1 MVAFEWH
8 NKFGRK
14 SDMEYKTL
22 GRAGVKVSP
31 LCLGTMMFG
40 GPTNEKD
47 SIRIIHR
54 AMDEGINFLDTANVY
69 NAGESE
75 RVIGKAISEN
85 REKWVI
91 ATKVHGSMGD
101 DVNESGSHRFHIM
114 SAVEA
119 SLKRLG
125 TDHIDVYYLHRWDST
140 TRIAESMRALDDCVR
155 QGKVRYIACSNFE
168 AWRVCEALWTSKQQG
183 LEEFVCVQPLYN
195 IVNRDIE
202 VELLPFCQKYGVGV
216 VPYSPLA
223 RGVLSGKYLPG
234 KKPPKGSRAAR
245 QDRRILQTE
254 LREES
259 FEVAQKLMPLA
270 EAHGKTLTQFALA
283 WVLANPAI
291 TSVII
296 GPRTMEQLEDNL
308 GCLDCTIT
316 EDDETAIDQLVPPGE
331 HTGKGY
337 NDPAYPVFG
346 RRP

>member
-1 MVAFEWH
+1 
-8 NKFGRK
+8 
-14 SDMEYKTL
+14 MEYKTL
-22 GRAGVKVSP
+22 GWAGVKVSS

-54 AMDEGINFLDTANVY
+54 AMDAGINFLDTANVY

-75 RVIGKAISEN
+75 RVIGKAVSEN

-119 SLKRLG
+119 SLKRLS
-125 TDHIDVYYLHRWDST
+125 TDHIDVYYLHRWDAS
-140 TRIAESMRALDDCVR
+140 TRIAESLRALDDCVR

-168 AWRVCEALWTSKQQG
+168 AWRIGEALWTSEKLG

-202 VELLPFCQKYGVGV
+202 VEMLPFCQKYGVGV

-245 QDRRILQTE
+245 KDRRILQTE

-259 FEVAQKLMPLA
+259 FDVAQKLKPLA
-270 EAHGKTLTQFALA
+270 DAHGKTLTQFVLA
-283 WVLANPAI
+283 WVLANPTI

-308 GCLDCTIT
+308 GCLDCIIT
-316 EDDETAIDQLVPPGE
+316 ENDETAIDQLVPPGE

-337 NDPAYPVFG
+337 NDPAYPVLG
-346 RRP
+346 RNYHI

>member
-1 MVAFEWH
+1 
-8 NKFGRK
+8 
-14 SDMEYKTL
+14 MEYRTL

-40 GPTNEKD
+40 GPTNERD
-47 SIRIIHR
+47 SIRIIHK
-54 AMDEGINFLDTANVY
+54 ALDAGINFMDTANVY
-69 NAGESE
+69 NDGESE
-75 RVIGKAISEN
+75 RVIAKAVREN

-101 DVNESGSHRFHIM
+101 DVNDAGSHRFHIM

-119 SLKRLG
+119 SLKRLN
-125 TDHIDVYYLHRWDST
+125 TDHIDVYYLHRWDAS
-140 TRIAESMRALDDCVR
+140 TRISESLRALDDCVR

-168 AWRVCEALWTSKQQG
+168 AWRVCEALWTSKEQR

-202 VELLPFCQKYGVGV
+202 VELLPFCEKYGVGV

-234 KKPPKGSRAAR
+234 EDPPKGSRAER
-245 QDRRILQTE
+245 KDRRILQTE

-259 FEVAQKLMPLA
+259 YEVAQQLKPLA
-270 EAHGKTLTQFALA
+270 DAHGKTLTQFSLA
-283 WVLANPAI
+283 WVLANPTI
-291 TSVII
+291 TSLII

-308 GCLDCTIT
+308 GCLDCLLTEADEATIN
-316 EDDETAIDQLVPPGE
+316 QLVPLGE

-337 NDPAYPVFG
+337 NDPAYPVLG
-346 RRP
+346 RSV

>member
-1 MVAFEWH
+1 
-8 NKFGRK
+8 
-14 SDMEYKTL
+14 MEYKTL

-54 AMDEGINFLDTANVY
+54 ALDAGINFMDTANVY
-69 NAGESE
+69 NDGESE
-75 RVIGKAISEN
+75 RVIGKAVRSN
-85 REKWVI
+85 REKWII

-101 DVNESGSHRFHIM
+101 DVNQSGSHRVNIM

-125 TDHIDVYYLHRWDST
+125 TDYIDVYYLHRWDAS
-140 TRIAESMRALDDCVR
+140 TRIAESLRALDDCVR
-155 QGKVRYIACSNFE
+155 LGKVRYIACSNFE
-168 AWRVCEALWTSKQQG
+168 AWRVCEALWTSEKLG

-195 IVNRDIE
+195 IVNRDAE
-202 VELLPFCQKYGVGV
+202 VELLPFCEKYGVGV

-223 RGVLSGKYLPG
+223 RGVLSGKYLVG
-234 KKPPKGSRAAR
+234 QKPPKGSRAER
-245 QDRRILQTE
+245 KDRRILQTE

-259 FEVAQKLMPLA
+259 YEVARQLKPLA
-270 EAHGKTLTQFALA
+270 DAHGKTLTQFALA
-283 WVLANPAI
+283 WVLANPLI
-291 TSVII
+291 TSAII

-308 GCLDCTIT
+308 GCLDCTLSA
-316 EDDETAIDQLVPPGE
+316 EDEAAIAALVPPGE

-337 NDPAYPVFG
+337 NDPAYPVLG
-346 RRP
+346 RVTRG

>member
-1 MVAFEWH
+1 
-8 NKFGRK
+8 
-14 SDMEYKTL
+14 MEYRTL
-22 GRAGVKVSP
+22 GRAGVKVSS
-31 LCLGTMMFG
+31 LCLGTMMLG

-47 SIRIIHR
+47 SIRIINR

-69 NAGESE
+69 NGGESE
-75 RVIGKAISEN
+75 RVIGKAVRNN

-91 ATKVHGSMGD
+91 ATKVHGSIGD
-101 DVNESGSHRFHIM
+101 NVNESGSHRYHIM

-125 TDHIDVYYLHRWDST
+125 TDHIDVYYLHRWDTS
-140 TRIAESMRALDDCVR
+140 TRIVESLRALDDCVR

-168 AWRVCEALWTSKQQG
+168 AWRVCEALWTSKDQG

-202 VELLPFCQKYGVGV
+202 VELLPFCEKYGVGV

-223 RGVLSGKYLPG
+223 RGVLSGKYVSG
-234 KKPPKGSRAAR
+234 KEPPKGSRAER

-254 LREES
+254 LRDES
-259 FEVAQKLMPLA
+259 YDVAQRLRPLA
-270 EAHGKTLTQFALA
+270 EGHGKTLTQFALA
-283 WVLANPAI
+283 WVLANPTI

-308 GCLDCTIT
+308 GCLDCNIT
-316 EDDETAIDQLVPPGE
+316 EDNEQAINKLVPPGE

-337 NDPAYPVFG
+337 NDPTYPVLG
-346 RRP
+346 R

>member
-1 MVAFEWH
+1 
-8 NKFGRK
+8 
-14 SDMEYKTL
+14 MEYKTL

-54 AMDEGINFLDTANVY
+54 ALDAGINFMDTANVY
-69 NAGESE
+69 NDGESE
-75 RVIGKAISEN
+75 RVIGKAVRSN

-101 DVNESGSHRFHIM
+101 DVNQSGSHRVHIM

-125 TDHIDVYYLHRWDST
+125 TDYIDVYYLHRWDAS
-140 TRIAESMRALDDCVR
+140 TRIAESLRALDDCVR
-155 QGKVRYIACSNFE
+155 LGKVRYIACSNFE
-168 AWRVCEALWTSKQQG
+168 AWRVCEALWTSEKLG

-195 IVNRDIE
+195 IVNRDAE
-202 VELLPFCQKYGVGV
+202 VELLPFCEKYGVGV

-223 RGVLSGKYLPG
+223 RGVLSGKYLVG
-234 KKPPKGSRAAR
+234 QEPPKGSRAAR
-245 QDRRILQTE
+245 KDRRILQTE

-259 FEVAQKLMPLA
+259 YEVARQLKLLA
-270 EAHGKTLTQFALA
+270 DAHGKTLTQFALA
-283 WVLANPAI
+283 WVLANRLI
-291 TSVII
+291 TSAII

-308 GCLDCTIT
+308 GCLDCTLSA
-316 EDDETAIDQLVPPGE
+316 EDEAAIDALVPPGE

-337 NDPAYPVFG
+337 NDPAYPVLG
-346 RRP
+346 RVTRG

>member
-1 MVAFEWH
+1 MDY
-8 NKFGRK
+8 N
-14 SDMEYKTL
+14 TL
-22 GRAGVKVSP
+22 GRAGVKVSS

-54 AMDEGINFLDTANVY
+54 AMDAGINFLDTANVY
-69 NAGESE
+69 NGGESE
-75 RVIGKAISEN
+75 RVIGKAVSEN
-85 REKWVI
+85 RDKWVI

-125 TDHIDVYYLHRWDST
+125 TDHIDVYYLHRWDAT
-140 TRIAESMRALDDCVR
+140 TRIEESLRTLDDCVR
-155 QGKVRYIACSNFE
+155 QGKVRYIACSNFD
-168 AWRVCEALWTSKQQG
+168 AWRVCEALWTSKSQS

-202 VELLPFCQKYGVGV
+202 VELLPFCEKYSLGV

-234 KKPPKGSRAAR
+234 KEPPEGSRAAR
-245 QDRRILQTE
+245 KDRRILQTE
-254 LREES
+254 LRDES
-259 FEVAQKLMPLA
+259 FEVAQQLIPLA
-270 EAHGKTLTQFALA
+270 EQHGKTLTQFALS
-283 WVLANPAI
+283 WVLANSTI

-308 GCLDCTIT
+308 GCLDCEIT
-316 EDDETAIDQLVPPGE
+316 EDDEQVINQLVPSGE

-337 NDPAYPVFG
+337 NDPAYPVLG
-346 RRP
+346 R

>member
-1 MVAFEWH
+1 
-8 NKFGRK
+8 
-14 SDMEYKTL
+14 MEYRTL
-22 GRAGVKVSP
+22 GRAGVKVSS

-54 AMDEGINFLDTANVY
+54 AMDVGINFLDTANVY

-85 REKWVI
+85 REKWVL

-140 TRIAESMRALDDCVR
+140 TRIAESLRALDDCVR

-202 VELLPFCQKYGVGV
+202 VELLPFCQNYGVGV

-234 KKPPKGSRAAR
+234 KEPPKGSRAAR

-259 FEVAQKLMPLA
+259 FEVAQELMPLA

-283 WVLANPAI
+283 WVLANPTI

-308 GCLDCTIT
+308 GCLDSTIT
-316 EDDETAIDQLVPPGE
+316 ADDEAAINALVPPGE

-337 NDPAYPVFG
+337 NDPAYPVLG
-346 RRP
+346 RQS

>member
-1 MVAFEWH
+1 
-8 NKFGRK
+8 
-14 SDMEYKTL
+14 MEYKTL
-22 GRAGVKVSP
+22 GRAGVKVSS

-54 AMDEGINFLDTANVY
+54 AMDAGINFLDTANVY
-69 NAGESE
+69 NVGESE
-75 RVIGKAISEN
+75 RVIRKAVGED

-125 TDHIDVYYLHRWDST
+125 TDHIDVYYLHRWDAS
-140 TRIAESMRALDDCVR
+140 TRIAESLRALDDCVR

-168 AWRVCEALWTSKQQG
+168 AWRVCESLWTSKQQE

-223 RGVLSGKYLPG
+223 RGVLSGKYLSG

-259 FEVAQKLMPLA
+259 FEVAQKLIPLA

-283 WVLANPAI
+283 WVLANPTI

-308 GCLDCTIT
+308 GCLDCAVT
-316 EDDETAIDQLVPPGE
+316 EDDEKAVDQLVPPGE

-337 NDPAYPVFG
+337 NDPAYPVLG
-346 RRP
+346 RQSQV

>member
-1 MVAFEWH
+1 M
-8 NKFGRK
+8 KYR
-14 SDMEYKTL
+14 TL
-22 GRAGVKVSP
+22 GRAGVKVSS

-54 AMDEGINFLDTANVY
+54 ALDAGINFLDTANVY
-69 NAGESE
+69 NGGESE
-75 RVIGKAISEN
+75 RVIGKAVSEN

-91 ATKVHGSMGD
+91 ATKVHGTMGD

-114 SAVEA
+114 SAVEE

-125 TDHIDVYYLHRWDST
+125 TDHIDVYYLHRWDAA
-140 TRIAESMRALDDCVR
+140 TRIAESLRALDDCVR

-168 AWRVCEALWTSKQQG
+168 AWRVCEALWTSDKLG

-195 IVNRDIE
+195 IVNRDVE
-202 VELLPFCQKYGVGV
+202 VELLPFCEKYGVGV

-223 RGVLSGKYLPG
+223 RGVLSGKYLRG
-234 KKPPKGSRAAR
+234 EKPPKGSRAAR

-254 LREES
+254 LRDES
-259 FEVAQKLMPLA
+259 FDVAQELKPLA
-270 EAHGKTLTQFALA
+270 DAHGKTLTQFTLA
-283 WVLANPAI
+283 WVLANPTI

-308 GCLDCTIT
+308 GCLDCPVTA
-316 EDDETAIDQLVPPGE
+316 DDEKAIDALVPPGE

-337 NDPAYPVFG
+337 NDPAYPVLG
-346 RRP
+346 RQSQV